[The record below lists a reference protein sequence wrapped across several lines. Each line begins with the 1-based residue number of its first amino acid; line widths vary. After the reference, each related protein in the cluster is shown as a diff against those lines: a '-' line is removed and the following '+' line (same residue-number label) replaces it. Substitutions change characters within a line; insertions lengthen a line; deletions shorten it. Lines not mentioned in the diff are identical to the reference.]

1 MMNNTSGLELEWNT
15 TVEHEPEIHMACCH
29 TGCGY
34 EPEMTDI
41 YIWPKRVCMQL
52 RPRTAH
58 AIFSRLVRDEIINSL
73 RENYSQYYYYYCIP
87 SPDRIISNYKTGS
100 YEGTY
105 SGTFKGVKKVQ
116 KELGGNGPG
125 VGWGG
130 RFVCLTLV
138 LLLWVRGCAKAVTC
152 ASSKPWWVRGCANYI
167 IAFFDTAVNQLA
179 PQLLQL
185 YDRTHPSLPGDRCSF
200 LSLGGC
206 LSDSILHGVQLIGCS
221 LSYAHFCVL
230 SY

>member
-1 MMNNTSGLELEWNT
+1 
-15 TVEHEPEIHMACCH
+15 
-29 TGCGY
+29 
-34 EPEMTDI
+34 
-41 YIWPKRVCMQL
+41 MQL

-125 VGWGG
+125 VG
-130 RFVCLTLV
+130 
-138 LLLWVRGCAKAVTC
+138 
-152 ASSKPWWVRGCANYI
+152 
-167 IAFFDTAVNQLA
+167 
-179 PQLLQL
+179 
-185 YDRTHPSLPGDRCSF
+185 
-200 LSLGGC
+200 
-206 LSDSILHGVQLIGCS
+206 
-221 LSYAHFCVL
+221 
-230 SY
+230 